1 MNRSWTQYLVW
12 LALLLPLA
20 ALAKVPERPVP
31 PAWSM
36 TWPGS
41 SPAQAQELEDSLVR
55 FDQETSTQV
64 AVVILP
70 DLGGYDPA
78 DMAYRIGESW
88 GVGRQG
94 KNNGIV
100 VLVKPKT
107 PSERGEVYISVG
119 YGLEG

>member
-31 PAWSM
+31 PRLVNDLAGIL
-36 TWPGS
+36 T
-41 SPAQAQELEDSLVR
+41 PAQAQELEDSLVR

-107 PSERGEVYISVG
+107 PSERGEVYISV
-119 YGLEG
+119 